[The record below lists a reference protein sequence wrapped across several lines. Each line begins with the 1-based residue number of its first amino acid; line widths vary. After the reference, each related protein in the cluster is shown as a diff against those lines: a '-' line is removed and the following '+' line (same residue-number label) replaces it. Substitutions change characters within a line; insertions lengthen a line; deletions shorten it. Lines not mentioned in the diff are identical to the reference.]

1 MNKKD
6 FPVNNFSKLY
16 DNINNYNNIKDAT
29 NFEFVSRLLDTE
41 ANDVSLTFFS
51 EENILFLNNS
61 IINEVLEISKNEL
74 GKAYRIQPQQREKM
88 LTVMRYIYFA
98 FVTNTYELAVEVQR
112 LNEKFLQ
119 EVVPT
124 AYNALVAH
132 LKYLETF
139 NRVDNIPISNPINTQ
154 TDKADLRPL
163 SSVFNF

>member
-6 FPVNNFSKLY
+6 FPVNDFTKLY
-16 DNINNYNNIKDAT
+16 DNINNYNTIKDAPH
-29 NFEFVSRLLDTE
+29 FEFVSRLLDTE

-51 EENILFLNNS
+51 EENTLLLNNS
-61 IINEVLEISKNEL
+61 IVNEVLEISKNEL

-88 LTVMRYIYFA
+88 LTVMRYTYFA

-124 AYNALVAH
+124 AYNGLVAH